1 MRIKGE
7 QTAAGDEPDLA
18 AALDAADRK
27 SAALLMFDSYICIRQ
42 E

>member
-7 QTAAGDEPDLA
+7 QTVSGDEPDLE

-27 SAALLMFDSYICIRQ
+27 SAALLVFDSDICIRQ

>member
-1 MRIKGE
+1 MRIKGK
-7 QTAAGDEPDLA
+7 QTAAGDEPDPE

-27 SAALLMFDSYICIRQ
+27 SVALLMFDSNICIRQ